1 MNFLTRLL
9 DRSTSKGD
17 VKPAS
22 YGTNDE
28 DTPRAPSTSNDAEF
42 YGAANARGTNG
53 ELEQPRC
60 FHMWRTRNT
69 C

>member
-1 MNFLTRLL
+1 MEGAVNFLTRLL

-42 YGAANARGTNG
+42 YGAANARSD
-53 ELEQPRC
+53 
-60 FHMWRTRNT
+60 
-69 C
+69 